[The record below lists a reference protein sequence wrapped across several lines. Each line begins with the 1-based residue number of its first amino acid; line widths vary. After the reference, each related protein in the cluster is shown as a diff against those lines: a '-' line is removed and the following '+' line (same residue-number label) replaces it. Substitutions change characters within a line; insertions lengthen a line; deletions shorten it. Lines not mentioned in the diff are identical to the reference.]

1 MASEIRMKT
10 KLNEKWHT
18 TDETNIFNWLLNV
31 TEKME
36 KDSFEYGLI
45 VSWAIWNNRNAI
57 VMNGDTRTSQRIANF
72 ATSFYQELKSAKQR
86 EHLLVNREAQK

>member
-1 MASEIRMKT
+1 MASEIWMKT

-45 VSWAIWNNRNAI
+45 VPWAIWNNRST
-57 VMNGDTRTSQRIANF
+57 VEMNGDTRTSQRTANY
-72 ATSFYQELKSAKQR
+72 ATSFYQEFKTAKTF
-86 EHLLVNREAQK
+86 AC